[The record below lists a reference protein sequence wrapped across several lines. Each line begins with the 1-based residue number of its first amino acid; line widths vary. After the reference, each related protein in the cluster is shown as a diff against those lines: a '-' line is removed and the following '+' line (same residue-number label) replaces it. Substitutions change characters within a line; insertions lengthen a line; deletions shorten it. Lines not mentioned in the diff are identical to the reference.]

1 MPQPYRLLIVDDS
14 PMIRESIREIAIAN
28 GRFEVVGEAE
38 NGGQALR
45 MVAELAP
52 DLISLDIVMPGMN
65 GISALK
71 YLMINFPTPTVMVS
85 SLTQEGAEET
95 FDALRYGAASFIPK
109 PSKLDDKREIG
120 KIAEE
125 IHTKFTWAA
134 QVRIEA
140 LRYIRVRRNGVP
152 QGGGVPA
159 QRVVALG
166 AHEGGYSALMKI
178 IPHLRADLPVSYVV
192 VLYEHDAYVD
202 AFVQYLQDYAMLEVR
217 RAMDGAPLLAGTC
230 HIAAGEDYVTTR
242 HHQAGHHQNGLALHV
257 HRAPFE
263 SQKGSINRLFYS
275 LAETIGERATGV
287 VLSGSGD
294 DGAEGMEELLRVGGT
309 GVVQE
314 PTSCLVREM
323 PEQTLARCAVSHRVT
338 DQRLAEWLN
347 GLA

>member
-1 MPQPYRLLIVDDS
+1 MSKPYRLLIVDDS
-14 PMIRESIREIAIAN
+14 PMIRESIREIVIAG
-28 GRFEVVGEAE
+28 GRFEVVGEAAD
-38 NGGQALR
+38 GGQALR

-95 FDALRYGAASFIPK
+95 FDALRYGAVSFIPK
-109 PSKLDDKREIG
+109 PSKLDDRREIEQ
-120 KIAEE
+120 IARE
-125 IHTKFTWAA
+125 IETKFLWAA
-134 QVRIEA
+134 QVEIEA
-140 LRYIRVRRNGVP
+140 LRYIRVRRHQGVA
-152 QGGGVPA
+152 GGGTPA

-178 IPHLRADLPVSYVV
+178 IPHLRPDLPVSYLV

-202 AFVQYLQDYAMLEVR
+202 AFVRYLQDYALLEVR
-217 RAMDGAPLLAGTC
+217 RATDGAPLMGGTC
-230 HIAAGEDYVTTR
+230 YIAAGEDYVTTR
-242 HHQAGHHQNGLALHV
+242 HHQGGLALHV

-275 LAETIGERATGV
+275 LAETLGERAVGV

-294 DGAEGMEELLRVGGT
+294 DGAEGMEELLRVGCIG
-309 GVVQE
+309 
-314 PTSCLVREM
+314 
-323 PEQTLARCAVSHRVT
+323 AV
-338 DQRLAEWLN
+338 
-347 GLA
+347 